1 MIYSAESNY
10 DFIWPE
16 KMAFDVGLN
25 AYYQQVKIKE
35 SPVPFDYKEGREYL
49 YASLRGLG
57 KGNFSYT
64 FSLGLDIV
72 ERSAT
77 GVRKNYVNVLPSL
90 TLAYK
95 PHKRGSLRL
104 SLSRQRTSPDLSTLN
119 PLNTSTDSLYVTMG
133 NPYLSPELSNRAVL
147 SYSWNKSPIYLQSS
161 VSYTYVQDRI
171 LPSGRLDGDIYIRS
185 YLNTSHAHIWR
196 TSLTARINL
205 GEYGNINI
213 TPFFSKLDFPGMAFS
228 GKAWG
233 ANGNLYLSYKKV
245 YLNGMFNY
253 TSYSYTQI
261 SRTRLAP
268 ITELTVGWELPKGW
282 SLSVSVRDNM
292 HYNRSWVSDGNYA
305 AYSERNFKDRHW
317 TPMIGLSYYFRSK
330 VQLKYRNK
338 KKLYNNESDSF
349 KLEVK

>member
-104 SLSRQRTSPDLSTLN
+104 SLSRQRTSPD
-119 PLNTSTDSLYVTMG
+119 
-133 NPYLSPELSNRAVL
+133 
-147 SYSWNKSPIYLQSS
+147 
-161 VSYTYVQDRI
+161 
-171 LPSGRLDGDIYIRS
+171 RS
-185 YLNTSHAHIWR
+185 
-196 TSLTARINL
+196 
-205 GEYGNINI
+205 
-213 TPFFSKLDFPGMAFS
+213 
-228 GKAWG
+228 
-233 ANGNLYLSYKKV
+233 
-245 YLNGMFNY
+245 
-253 TSYSYTQI
+253 
-261 SRTRLAP
+261 
-268 ITELTVGWELPKGW
+268 
-282 SLSVSVRDNM
+282 
-292 HYNRSWVSDGNYA
+292 
-305 AYSERNFKDRHW
+305 
-317 TPMIGLSYYFRSK
+317 
-330 VQLKYRNK
+330 
-338 KKLYNNESDSF
+338 
-349 KLEVK
+349 